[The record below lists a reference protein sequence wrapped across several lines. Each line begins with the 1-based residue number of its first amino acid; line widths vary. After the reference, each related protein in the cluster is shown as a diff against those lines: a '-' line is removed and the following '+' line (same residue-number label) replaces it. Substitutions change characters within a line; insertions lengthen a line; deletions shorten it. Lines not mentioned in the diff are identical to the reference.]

1 MLKKSKRNVEVQ
13 SNDGYKYRFS
23 VIIPVYNVEDY
34 LEETILT
41 VVEQTMGFEENIQ
54 LILINDGSKDGSDKV
69 CKKFKA
75 LYPNNVVY
83 VEKENGGVSSARNE
97 GIKYIEGKYTNFL
110 DSDDKWEKNAFIKVY
125 EHFETIADE
134 VDVLSCRIQRFD
146 AKNTFHV
153 TDFKY
158 RDGNRIVDLTTP
170 EDECAVQLS
179 ASNVFIKSD
188 VVKKN
193 QFTYDVKYG
202 EDSLF
207 INKII
212 LEKMKYGII
221 SNVIYFYR
229 VRQSTTSAVQTQTFD
244 KSFYIDTVREYH
256 IGLAEYCKEKYGEVY
271 SYVQAVIAYDIGWR
285 LFNDSYKQVLTPEE
299 QIQYLESLKKAY
311 SNIEDRIIIK
321 HPVHKLIYRKMSA
334 FKIKYGIDDPFQFVK
349 YVKTDD
355 PETTGLF
362 FKDTKLY
369 RVFSNYIQRFEIVN
383 GKIIIEGLVVKW
395 LFDVKHLDVSL
406 KFKYGSM
413 WYTPEI
419 KDYPLREVPSEDG
432 PKIHQK
438 MYRVEI
444 PVGLRKVNQKRI
456 RAYLFFGEEKKL
468 MTLFYGKFLSGT
480 RFFEKSYMFFGDI
493 CVIPDLKH
501 LMISRPTERLKERK
515 RLETE
520 ALKWLKENN
529 HEDIARIRKQYWFYR
544 TLYYK
549 SKKKIWLISDRLDN
563 AGDNGEV
570 FFKYVCSLKLKDV
583 RPIFLIGKNAPK
595 KVIKR
600 LKSYGE
606 VIFAEDKK
614 FPIYFLLAD
623 KIISSGASE
632 FTINPFG
639 KMKCYLLDLMRF
651 KYYYLQHGVA
661 CADLSSWLN
670 RFNKKIDMFFTSS
683 EKERNSI
690 INGNYLYDESQ
701 VKLTGM
707 SRFDDLKNNPQK
719 QILILPTWRRSIRA
733 SYDVNTRS
741 VYYDGFKNTD
751 YFKFYNSLINNERLL
766 KVMREKGY
774 KGLFCLHPIHMKQWV
789 DFEGNDVFNIN
800 EGFINYND
808 EFERS
813 SLMVTDYSSVLFDF
827 TYLRKPVVYSQ
838 FDKEAFF
845 ENQIYDEGYFSYE
858 KDGFGPVC
866 YDLDKTVDEIIKLI
880 ENDCQLEQKYRDR
893 IDSFYAFNDNKNCE
907 RIYNAIIESDK

>member
-1 MLKKSKRNVEVQ
+1 MYKISKNMLEGQ
-13 SNDGYKYRFS
+13 IDDGYKYRFS
-23 VIIPVYNVEDY
+23 VIIPVYNVEEY

-41 VVEQTMGFEENIQ
+41 VVEQTIGFEENIQ
-54 LILINDGSKDGSDKV
+54 LILINDGSTDNSDKV
-69 CKKFKA
+69 CLKFKE
-75 LYPNNVVY
+75 LYPDNVVY

-110 DSDDKWEKNAFIKVY
+110 DSDDKWERNAFIKVY
-125 EHFETIADE
+125 NRFESIADE

-158 RDGNRIVDLTTP
+158 RNGNSIVDLTTP

-179 ASNVFIKSD
+179 ASNVFIKSE

-193 QFTYDVKYG
+193 RFSENIKYG
-202 EDSLF
+202 EDSMF

-212 LEKMKYGII
+212 LEKMKYGIM

-229 VRQSTTSAVQTQTFD
+229 VRQNTTSAVQTQAYD
-244 KSFYIDTVREYH
+244 KSFYFDTVREYH
-256 IGLAEYCKEKYGEVY
+256 IGLAEYCRERYGEVY
-271 SYVQAVIAYDIGWR
+271 PYVQAVIAYDLGWR
-285 LFNDSYKQVLTPEE
+285 LFNDSYKEVLTPEE
-299 QIQYLESLKKAY
+299 QTEYLDSLKKAY

-334 FKIKYGIDDPFQFVK
+334 FKIKYGCDPYQFVK
-349 YVKTDD
+349 YIKTDD
-355 PETTGLF
+355 PATTGLF
-362 FKDTKLY
+362 FRDTKLY
-369 RVFSNYIQRFEIVN
+369 RVFSNYIHRFEIVN
-383 GKIIIEGLVVKW
+383 GKIIVEGLVIKW
-395 LFDVKHLDVSL
+395 LFDVEHLDVSL

-419 KDYPLREVPSEDG
+419 KDYPLRKVPSEDG
-432 PKIHQK
+432 PQIHQK
-438 MYRVEI
+438 MYHLEI
-444 PVGLRKVNQKRI
+444 PVGLKKVNQKRL

-468 MTLFYGKFLSGT
+468 MTLYYGKFISGT
-480 RFFEKSYMFFGDI
+480 RYFEKSYMFFGNI
-493 CVIPDLKH
+493 CVIPDNKH
-501 LMISRPTERLKERK
+501 LMISRPPERMKERK
-515 RLETE
+515 RLELE

-529 HEDIARIRKQYWFYR
+529 HKDVARIREKYWLHKLLSKNKKQ
-544 TLYYK
+544 
-549 SKKKIWLISDRLDN
+549 IWLISDRLDN
-563 AGDNGEV
+563 AGDNGEI
-570 FFKYVCSLKLKDV
+570 FFKYVCSLNLTDV

-595 KVIKR
+595 NVIKR

-606 VIFAEDKK
+606 VLFAEDKK
-614 FPIYFLLAD
+614 FPVYFLLAD

-639 KMKCYLLDLMRF
+639 KKRCFLLDLMRF

-670 RFNKKIDMFFTSS
+670 RFNKNIDMFFTSS

-701 VKLTGM
+701 IKLTGM
-707 SRFDDLKNNPQK
+707 SRFDELKNNPEK
-719 QILILPTWRRSIRA
+719 QILILPTWRRSIRK

-741 VYYDGFKNTD
+741 VYYDGFKDTE

-766 KVMREKGY
+766 AVMREKGY

-789 DFEGNDVFNIN
+789 DFDGNDVFTVN
-800 EGFINYND
+800 EGFIDYND
-808 EFERS
+808 VFEKS

-838 FDKEAFF
+838 FDKEDFF
-845 ENQIYDEGYFSYE
+845 KNQIYDEGYFSYE

-866 YDLDKTVDEIIKLI
+866 YDFEKTVDEIINLI
-880 ENDCQLEQKYRDR
+880 QNDCELEPKYRGR
-893 IDSFYAFNDNKNCE
+893 IDNFYAFNDSNNCE
-907 RIYNAIIESDK
+907 RIYKAIIEDDK